1 MAKSDRVIRFIEML
15 TNTKG
20 PAAGTPFLLRDW
32 QKDIVRG
39 IYDPQTEDNRRRVRH
54 ALITMPRKNGKTE
67 LAAGLVLYHLLADG
81 EINGEVYSA
90 AANRDQAAHI
100 FNVAA
105 AMIRADP
112 DLSSLV
118 NIIESQKRIVHY
130 ASGSYYKAL
139 SSDAKSKHGFNASCI
154 VYDELAQAPNRELY
168 DVLVT
173 STSAR
178 AQPLTVV
185 ISTTSSNPSSVMSEL
200 VDYGRKVKD
209 GVIEDPTFYPVIYQ
223 APLDAD
229 PWDEDTWFACNPAL
243 GDFRSL
249 EEMRERAEKAKHI
262 PSIESSFRNLYL
274 NQPVDADERF
284 LSSGDWDACSASVDP
299 EALIGRRCFG
309 GLDLSSTQDLTSLML
324 VFPDDNNPPN
334 YDVLCWFWSAGDT
347 LRERGERDRVPYA
360 VWRDQGYLEAP
371 KGRAID
377 KRAVVFRMAE
387 IASRYDVQGI
397 AFDRWRMKDLK
408 RLLAD
413 EGIEVPLLDWGQ
425 GFKDMAPAVDALE
438 TAVLN
443 GHIRH
448 GGHPVLRWNVSNAS
462 ITMDPAGARKIDKA
476 RSIGRIDGLIALTMA
491 IGLAVRSQEPLR
503 SPYEEGRPEGFLF
516 L

>member
-1 MAKSDRVIRFIEML
+1 MARPSL
-15 TNTKG
+15 
-20 PAAGTPFLLRDW
+20 
-32 QKDIVRG
+32 
-39 IYDPQTEDNRRRVRH
+39 RRVW
-54 ALITMPRKNGKTE
+54 
-67 LAAGLVLYHLLADG
+67 VLYHLLADG

-100 FNVAA
+100 FNAAA

-249 EEMRERAEKAKHI
+249 EEMRGTGR
-262 PSIESSFRNLYL
+262 ESQTHSL
-274 NQPVDADERF
+274 NRII
-284 LSSGDWDACSASVDP
+284 LSQS
-299 EALIGRRCFG
+299 
-309 GLDLSSTQDLTSLML
+309 LSQ
-324 VFPDDNNPPN
+324 
-334 YDVLCWFWSAGDT
+334 SAG
-347 LRERGERDRVPYA
+347 GC
-360 VWRDQGYLEAP
+360 
-371 KGRAID
+371 
-377 KRAVVFRMAE
+377 
-387 IASRYDVQGI
+387 
-397 AFDRWRMKDLK
+397 
-408 RLLAD
+408 
-413 EGIEVPLLDWGQ
+413 
-425 GFKDMAPAVDALE
+425 
-438 TAVLN
+438 
-443 GHIRH
+443 
-448 GGHPVLRWNVSNAS
+448 
-462 ITMDPAGARKIDKA
+462 
-476 RSIGRIDGLIALTMA
+476 
-491 IGLAVRSQEPLR
+491 
-503 SPYEEGRPEGFLF
+503 
-516 L
+516 

>member
-100 FNVAA
+100 FNAAA

-223 APLDAD
+223 APLDAILGMRTHGLPAIL
-229 PWDEDTWFACNPAL
+229 PWVISDRLKRCGNGPRRPNTFPQSNHRFA
-243 GDFRSL
+243 
-249 EEMRERAEKAKHI
+249 I
-262 PSIESSFRNLYL
+262 SISISR
-274 NQPVDADERF
+274 
-284 LSSGDWDACSASVDP
+284 W
-299 EALIGRRCFG
+299 
-309 GLDLSSTQDLTSLML
+309 TLTSA
-324 VFPDDNNPPN
+324 F
-334 YDVLCWFWSAGDT
+334 
-347 LRERGERDRVPYA
+347 
-360 VWRDQGYLEAP
+360 YLP
-371 KGRAID
+371 
-377 KRAVVFRMAE
+377 
-387 IASRYDVQGI
+387 GI
-397 AFDRWRMKDLK
+397 GTPV
-408 RLLAD
+408 RLL
-413 EGIEVPLLDWGQ
+413 
-425 GFKDMAPAVDALE
+425 
-438 TAVLN
+438 
-443 GHIRH
+443 
-448 GGHPVLRWNVSNAS
+448 
-462 ITMDPAGARKIDKA
+462 
-476 RSIGRIDGLIALTMA
+476 LT
-491 IGLAVRSQEPLR
+491 LKP
-503 SPYEEGRPEGFLF
+503 
-516 L
+516 